1 MSGKGSGSIYCFHAA
16 VSGHVHHVRARGQ
29 TRTQKGDRNRITW
42 GQVKLDLD
50 LVDYSI
56 EQVKG
61 YCTVAVG
68 CILASSQSRPP
79 SARASVSRS
88 CGGFANLPCRI
99 RKSNTGFS
107 GEVKALLRACDG
119 AQTHTH
125 TYIYAYA
132 HAHALTVDARGVYL
146 ASQRVTLTIVARSL
160 RFPGRFFH
168 FS

>member
-1 MSGKGSGSIYCFHAA
+1 MFPRRSFGPCAPCTGTRTDADAKGRPESNDMGASQVGFGFGGLQYRTGKGVLYSCCGLYLSIEPIETAQ
-16 VSGHVHHVRARGQ
+16 RARQ
-29 TRTQKGDRNRITW
+29 RKS
-42 GQVKLDLD
+42 LM
-50 LVDYSI
+50 
-56 EQVKG
+56 
-61 YCTVAVG
+61 C
-68 CILASSQSRPP
+68 
-79 SARASVSRS
+79 
-88 CGGFANLPCRI
+88 GFANLPCRI
-99 RKSNTGFS
+99 RKSNTAFS